1 MKATQ
6 SSERSVDTY
15 FPLDMHGN
23 TAVTTSDP
31 ARLHNLPAEHVT
43 NLVSGIVTAVGYRDA
58 SYMPT
63 EMGI

>member
-1 MKATQ
+1 
-6 SSERSVDTY
+6 
-15 FPLDMHGN
+15 MHGN

-58 SYMPT
+58 GYHADRDGYLNFST
-63 EMGI
+63 WFIKKRIT